1 MTLTQ
6 DLSEMLD
13 ALHRAKQDLDESL
26 SPFLD
31 GDPPDLQ
38 LLAHLQEAAGRN
50 ARSAKLIEMIL
61 QGQATGVCSGPMAQ

>member
-6 DLSEMLD
+6 DLSEMLE
-13 ALHRAKQDLDESL
+13 ALHRAKRDLDESL
-26 SPFLD
+26 SLFLD
-31 GDPPDLQ
+31 VDPLDLQ
-38 LLAHLQEAAGRN
+38 SLAHLQETAGRN